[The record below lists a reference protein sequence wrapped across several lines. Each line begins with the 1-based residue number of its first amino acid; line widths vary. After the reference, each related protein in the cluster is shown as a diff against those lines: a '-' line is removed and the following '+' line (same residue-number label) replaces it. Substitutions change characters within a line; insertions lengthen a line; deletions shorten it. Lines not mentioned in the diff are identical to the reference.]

1 MLYFRLD
8 RKTESSLTEIIA
20 QENITSEELY
30 QKLIYQ
36 WIINE

>member
-8 RKTESSLTEIIA
+8 RETESYLTEIIA
-20 QENITSEELY
+20 QENITSSELH
-30 QKLIYQ
+30 QKLISQ